1 MKFEEET
8 RRTVTRVYL
17 SAEEYETLKRAN
29 NIIDRI
35 WEKLEEADDIN
46 STVQTVYNAIDDI
59 GNSLEVIMSNTE
71 AVSR

>member
-17 SAEEYETLKRAN
+17 SAEEYETIKRAN

>member
-29 NIIDRI
+29 IIIDRI

-59 GNSLEVIMSNTE
+59 GNSLEVIMSNVYTE
-71 AVSR
+71 